1 MKIVTE
7 PSCARHLIGCTTS
20 LPAKTGTTR
29 RQLHEPR
36 RKLRED
42 RSEIREPRKRSER
55 VEGNF
60 GAVRRTLRAL
70 GATPRT
76 SEADSGNL
84 GGNPEGLGGSAGAGR
99 WGTGQPGLQQG
110 VLDRWRTD

>member
-1 MKIVTE
+1 MAVVENAGFCGQLAAPGGNSGRTGVKSGSLGSAPRE
-7 PSCARHLIGCTTS
+7 SRATS
-20 LPAKTGTTR
+20 ALEGADADGA
-29 RQLHEPR
+29 
-36 RKLRED
+36 
-42 RSEIREPRKRSER
+42 
-55 VEGNF
+55 EGNL
-60 GAVRRTLRAL
+60 GAVRRTLRGL

>member
-29 RQLHEPR
+29 RQLQEPR

-55 VEGNF
+55 VEGN
-60 GAVRRTLRAL
+60 L
-70 GATPRT
+70 GARGGRRRRCRGQLRCR
-76 SEADSGNL
+76 EADSEGL
-84 GGNPEGLGGSAGAGR
+84 GGNPEDFGGGL
-99 WGTGQPGLQQG
+99 WEPWGQPGLQQG